1 LLFDRLVGDDARPLS
16 VVAFGGHSRLG
27 LDMALQRQVQ
37 VVQVLL
43 VDPPPVDTATAQR
56 WREAF
61 QDTPLPNPH
70 GGHWLQQWHTLR
82 DRHLFWPGVKLTRD
96 EVLPEPTGLESAKLQ
111 QELFDA
117 VRCRPGVGERW
128 REALVEGLGDA
139 LQAAATA
146 EITVQTLRSKACV
159 WRDDETDWLLPLA
172 ANSPGNVGVLAAALT
187 QPA

>member
-1 LLFDRLVGDDARPLS
+1 
-16 VVAFGGHSRLG
+16 
-27 LDMALQRQVQ
+27 MALQRQAQ

-61 QDTPLPNPH
+61 HDTPAPNPH

-82 DRHLFWPGVKLTRD
+82 DRHLFWPGVTLTRD
-96 EVLPEPTGLESAKLQ
+96 EVLPEPTGLEPAKLQ

-128 REALVEGLGDA
+128 REALMEGLGGA
-139 LQAAATA
+139 LQAAAIA
-146 EITVQTLRSKACV
+146 GVTVQILRSKACV

-172 ANSPGNVGVLAAALT
+172 ATAPGNVGVLAVALS